1 MTLRNHHGNLG
12 LHQSWAA
19 LSFIERQTN
28 FKAIF
33 LLYYRVPLEPKLSLC
48 CWPEILFSICNPG
61 PTISLF
67 PRLLQR
73 LSQNSQE
80 SLPLTVQLR
89 LNFSKDIFLVPI
101 FFLPTILYCGWFHI
115 FVVTWLMY
123 ILYHILRNYREI
135 FFFWSIAVLK

>member
-1 MTLRNHHGNLG
+1 MAILDYNNPG
-12 LHQSWAA
+12 LPTSGIIVHW
-19 LSFIERQTN
+19 ETN

-33 LLYYRVPLEPKLSLC
+33 LLYYRVPLESKLSLC

-67 PRLLQR
+67 PRLLKR

-101 FFLPTILYCGWFHI
+101 FFHPTTFYCGWFHI

-123 ILYHILRNYREI
+123 ILYHILWNYREI
-135 FFFWSIAVLK
+135 YFFWSIAVLK